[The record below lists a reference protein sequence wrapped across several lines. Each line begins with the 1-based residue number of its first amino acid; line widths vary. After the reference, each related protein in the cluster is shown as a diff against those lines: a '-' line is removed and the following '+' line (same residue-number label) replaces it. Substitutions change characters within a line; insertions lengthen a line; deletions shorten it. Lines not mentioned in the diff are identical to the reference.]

1 MARGRG
7 GDAGGALSALRRR
20 IDAWRRTR
28 VTRAMP
34 EPLWAEAVSLS
45 EVHGAYAVARDLGLN
60 YGTLRS
66 RQAEALER
74 RDTDPA
80 PSFLEVP
87 VRVGA
92 PHEVELVRNDGARMT
107 IRVGHGHALDVA
119 ELVWVFLGARRR

>member
-7 GDAGGALSALRRR
+7 EDAGGALAALRRR

-66 RQAEALER
+66 RQAKALER
-74 RDTDPA
+74 GAGDPA
-80 PSFLEVP
+80 PSFLELP
-87 VRVGA
+87 VRA
-92 PHEVELVRNDGARMT
+92 SALHEEVELVRGDGARMT
-107 IRVGHGHALDVA
+107 IRVGHALDVA
-119 ELVWVFLGARRR
+119 ELASAFLGARRR